1 MLRMSLT
8 MTTSRSSISKTSS
21 SQQHC
26 DHCGS
31 GRVQLKHVTRSFGKA
46 AGLLVIENIP
56 MWSCPSCGE
65 SYFTAKTMH
74 EVERI
79 KALRQA
85 VAKARPVAVASF
97 ESTVA

>member
-1 MLRMSLT
+1 M
-8 MTTSRSSISKTSS
+8 SS

-31 GRVQLKHVTRSFGKA
+31 ERVQLKHVTRSFGKA
-46 AGLLVIENIP
+46 AGLLVIEDIP

-65 SYFTAKTMH
+65 SCFTAKTMH

-79 KALRQA
+79 KALRHA
-85 VAKARPVAVASF
+85 VAKARPAAVASF